1 MAQSTYVGFP
11 NMQNAVNATLG
22 AASAAITRGVI
33 KRGTTYRVTSTV
45 DCWLQ
50 YEAAAVVGEGMYL
63 PAKTPAF
70 FCFGSRDPQGTDVQ
84 INHIAGGAGTINF
97 VPILPVF

>member
-50 YEAAAVVGEGMYL
+50 YEAAAVVGEGMYI
-63 PAKTPAF
+63 PAKTPSF
-70 FCFGSRDPQGTDVQ
+70 FCFGSRDPQGTDVL